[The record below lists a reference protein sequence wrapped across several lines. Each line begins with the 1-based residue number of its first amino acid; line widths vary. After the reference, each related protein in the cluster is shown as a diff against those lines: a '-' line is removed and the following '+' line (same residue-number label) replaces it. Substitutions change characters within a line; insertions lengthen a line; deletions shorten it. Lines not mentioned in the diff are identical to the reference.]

1 MSATRTAPHSRV
13 AASRAAR
20 TASATQRTVYQ
31 RRHDESGSVTAWF
44 ATVSFALVVIVGLVL
59 DGGAQLHAEDRA
71 FGIAAQAA
79 RTGGQQLD
87 TAAVVASQGF
97 VVDPD
102 QAVAAAHQYLAD
114 VGVDGR
120 VWVDGGQ
127 VHVVVNDSYTPV
139 VLGLLGLGPFPV
151 EATASARLIRVVGG
165 AEG

>member
-1 MSATRTAPHSRV
+1 MSATRTASHSLE
-13 AASRAAR
+13 AASRGVR
-20 TASATQRTVYQ
+20 TAPSTQRTVYL
-31 RRHDESGSVTAWF
+31 RRHDERGSVTAWF

-59 DGGAQLHAEDRA
+59 DGGAQLHAEERA

-97 VVDPD
+97 AVDPD
-102 QAVAAAHQYLAD
+102 QAVDAAHQYLAE
-114 VGVDGR
+114 VGVDGT
-120 VWVDGGQ
+120 VWVDGDQ

-139 VLGLLGLGPFPV
+139 VLGMLGLGPFTI
-151 EATASARLIRVVGG
+151 EATASARLIRVLGG